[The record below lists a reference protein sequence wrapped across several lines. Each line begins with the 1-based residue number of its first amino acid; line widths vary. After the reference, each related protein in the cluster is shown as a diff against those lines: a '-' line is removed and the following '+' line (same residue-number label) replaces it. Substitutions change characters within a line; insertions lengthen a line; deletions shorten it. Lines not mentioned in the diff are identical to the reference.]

1 MIPGANDA
9 RNIGESGTAVSNMYM
24 AGGIHFTNGG
34 HGNAHAVHSGGSNYL
49 DAYERGTFT
58 FTLIGDSNPVTT
70 NIAAANTTLYG
81 TGYYEKIGNLC
92 YVSCAYDLTNY
103 NNYIFYHFGNIPFT
117 SYNNSNMYY
126 PVSCGHLRGILFGYG
141 SSTRTDF
148 TFNASVPSNSTQIDL
163 RTTDTTTPF
172 SGYFRV
178 HNINGGK
185 YIRASGV
192 YPTA

>member
-1 MIPGANDA
+1 
-9 RNIGESGTAVSNMYM
+9 
-24 AGGIHFTNGG
+24 
-34 HGNAHAVHSGGSNYL
+34 
-49 DAYERGTFT
+49 
-58 FTLIGDSNPVTT
+58 
-70 NIAAANTTLYG
+70 
-81 TGYYEKIGNLC
+81 
-92 YVSCAYDLTNY
+92 
-103 NNYIFYHFGNIPFT
+103 
-117 SYNNSNMYY
+117 MYY